1 MTDIF
6 AARRILLV
14 KLSKGT
20 IGPEAAA
27 LLGSLVVSQL
37 WTTALGRITTAAEKR
52 TPVMVYIDEV
62 QDYLRLPGDLGEVL
76 AQARGLGLGLTLAHQ
91 HLDQLPRG
99 LHAAI
104 MANARSRIAFQLTG
118 KDARELASLT
128 RGQLDPDDFE
138 TLPAFHAYA
147 QLLANNQPA
156 GWVSLT
162 TRSLPPPLRPP
173 ATLQAHAAS
182 QYGQAISDV
191 EADLLKLLDTPGHRA
206 SDEPIG
212 RARRHP
218 PTSNDSPRD
227 SKKGGSS

>member
-1 MTDIF
+1 
-6 AARRILLV
+6 
-14 KLSKGT
+14 
-20 IGPEAAA
+20 
-27 LLGSLVVSQL
+27 
-37 WTTALGRITTAAEKR
+37 
-52 TPVMVYIDEV
+52 
-62 QDYLRLPGDLGEVL
+62 
-76 AQARGLGLGLTLAHQ
+76 
-91 HLDQLPRG
+91 
-99 LHAAI
+99 
-104 MANARSRIAFQLTG
+104 MANARSRIAFQVTG

-162 TRSLPPPLRPP
+162 TRPLPPPLRPP
-173 ATLQAHAAS
+173 SHPPSSRSQPATAKP
-182 QYGQAISDV
+182 ISDV
-191 EADLLKLLDTPGHRA
+191 EADLLKLLDAPGHRA

-227 SKKGGSS
+227 NKKGGSS